1 MSKHSK
7 NNNARAVFTT
17 YERNRAQGIRQGTE
31 KLRLGHDSMK
41 PFDACSITLEP
52 IANPVAD
59 LQGHLYSKNAIY
71 DHVLEQKRLY
81 NVQIKAYNKEQESAK
96 KLEETIAQNNFS
108 KKVADF
114 DQRESGITTKA
125 NEVGQKPS
133 TKLSNSTLNSFW
145 IPELAPQAK
154 ETALSKP
161 SKVLK
166 SPFGHPIKLK
176 DLVTLNLTLIPG
188 SDDAIQTGRYMCPM
202 CKKNLSNAKG
212 VCCLKP
218 CGHVFCSGCFNSILK
233 KDMMCPLSNIIFNDD
248 DVLNLESEGS
258 AFASRSGDKLM
269 AVTKNPVA
277 RYG

>member
-96 KLEETIAQNNFS
+96 VCLGLL
-108 KKVADF
+108 
-114 DQRESGITTKA
+114 R
-125 NEVGQKPS
+125 
-133 TKLSNSTLNSFW
+133 SFYFLLF
-145 IPELAPQAK
+145 ILY
-154 ETALSKP
+154 T
-161 SKVLK
+161 
-166 SPFGHPIKLK
+166 
-176 DLVTLNLTLIPG
+176 
-188 SDDAIQTGRYMCPM
+188 
-202 CKKNLSNAKG
+202 
-212 VCCLKP
+212 
-218 CGHVFCSGCFNSILK
+218 NSIETRR
-233 KDMMCPLSNIIFNDD
+233 NN
-248 DVLNLESEGS
+248 S
-258 AFASRSGDKLM
+258 AK
-269 AVTKNPVA
+269 
-277 RYG
+277 